1 MCQQIKRSVKL
12 QTQTVG
18 LVVLMV
24 VNSVEEVSFQLA
36 LEADGQFH
44 GIEV

>member
-1 MCQQIKRSVKL
+1 MSTDKEKCQIADSDGR
-12 QTQTVG
+12 